1 MSNSGSGSNTT
12 LEVIVGCKVAFKYG
26 RTRKVGIVVGH
37 DGSYEGSRPWK
48 VYFSG
53 VTGAGGE
60 GSYKWSFR
68 NASDLKVLDYFDS
81 AESTKAA
88 LQELASEKV
97 AISEWDRLYAQFS
110 SPQKILEGNSD

>member
-1 MSNSGSGSNTT
+1 MSSSTT
-12 LEVIVGCKVAFKYG
+12 QPLEVIVGCKVAFKHG
-26 RTRKVGIVVGH
+26 RARNVGIVVGH

-48 VYFSG
+48 VYFSRSSG
-53 VTGAGGE
+53 VGQWAF
-60 GSYKWSFR
+60 K

-81 AESTKAA
+81 AKDVKAA

>member
-1 MSNSGSGSNTT
+1 MSSSG
-12 LEVIVGCKVAFKYG
+12 LEVIVGCKVAFKHG

-48 VYFSG
+48 VFYSG
-53 VTGAGGE
+53 AVSYGE
-60 GSYKWSFR
+60 PVGWTFR

-81 AESTKAA
+81 AEGVKVA

-97 AISEWDRLYAQFS
+97 AISEGDRLCAQFS

>member
-1 MSNSGSGSNTT
+1 MTDSG
-12 LEVIVGCKVAFKYG
+12 LEVVVGCKVVFKYG
-26 RTRKVGIVVGH
+26 KSRKVGIVVGH

-53 VTGAGGE
+53 EAGAE
-60 GSYKWSFR
+60 DSHKWSFK

-81 AESTKAA
+81 AESAKVA

-97 AISEWDRLYAQFS
+97 ALHEWDRLCVQFNS
-110 SPQKILEGNSD
+110 NQDFLEDSGD

>member
-1 MSNSGSGSNTT
+1 MSSSAIKT

-48 VYFSG
+48 VYFSE
-53 VTGAGGE
+53 VTGAGD
-60 GSYKWSFR
+60 SYKWSFR

-81 AESTKAA
+81 AESARAA

-110 SPQKILEGNSD
+110 SNQELLEDNDF

>member
-1 MSNSGSGSNTT
+1 MSSSATP
-12 LEVIVGCKVAFKYG
+12 LEVIVGCKVAFKHG
-26 RTRKVGIVVGH
+26 RTRNVGIVVGH

-53 VTGAGGE
+53 LAGAGD
-60 GSYKWSFR
+60 SHKWSFK

-81 AESTKAA
+81 AESAKVA
-88 LQELASEKV
+88 LQEVSSEKA

-110 SPQKILEGNSD
+110 SPQEILEGNSD

>member
-1 MSNSGSGSNTT
+1 MSNSTT
-12 LEVIVGCKVAFKYG
+12 HPLEVIVGCKVAFKYG

-53 VTGAGGE
+53 VSSGAGD
-60 GSYKWSFR
+60 SYKWSFR

-81 AESTKAA
+81 AESAKVA

-97 AISEWDRLYAQFS
+97 ALSEWDRLCEQFS
-110 SPQKILEGNSD
+110 SNQELLEDNDF

>member
-1 MSNSGSGSNTT
+1 MSSSTT
-12 LEVIVGCKVAFKYG
+12 QPPLEVIVGCKVAFKYG

-53 VTGAGGE
+53 VTGAGD
-60 GSYKWSFR
+60 SHKWSFK

-81 AESTKAA
+81 AECVKAA
-88 LQELASEKV
+88 LQEVASEKV

-110 SPQKILEGNSD
+110 SPQEILEGNSD

>member
-1 MSNSGSGSNTT
+1 MSSSG

-26 RTRKVGIVVGH
+26 KSRKVGIVVGH

-48 VYFSG
+48 VYFSRS
-53 VTGAGGE
+53 ASGGE
-60 GSYKWSFR
+60 PIGWAFK
-68 NASDLKVLDYFDS
+68 NASDLKVLDYFDG
-81 AESTKAA
+81 AEDVKAA

-110 SPQKILEGNSD
+110 SPQEILEGNSD